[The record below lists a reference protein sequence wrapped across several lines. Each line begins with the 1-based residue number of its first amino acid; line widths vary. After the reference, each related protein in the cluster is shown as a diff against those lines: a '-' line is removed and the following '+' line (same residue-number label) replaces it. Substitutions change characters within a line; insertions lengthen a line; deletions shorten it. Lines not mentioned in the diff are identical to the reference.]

1 MSDGGD
7 RPAAKP
13 KRTAGRPG
21 LSRRQRARRRLVLSI
36 LAGASVSALGLAGYY
51 PIVSHATADK
61 RLRPPGAI
69 DEREFLAACIKCG
82 QCVQVCPVEAI
93 VLADF
98 SDGIGNGAPYL
109 IARDQACDFS
119 CDAVQCVLACPTG
132 ALSHEIDKKE
142 QVRMGL
148 AVLTRPELCLARQG
162 AGFKGVARGE
172 DFKGLHRYIAVD
184 RWNPIRIADHP
195 YDLELCDLCVREC
208 PIEGAIRLYPRP
220 DDPSGKSR
228 TPVVTDKCVGC
239 GMCEMICP
247 TEPAAITVVS
257 RLTYAEAKA

>member
-1 MSDGGD
+1 MSKTKNKGGSGG
-7 RPAAKP
+7 
-13 KRTAGRPG
+13 KRRM
-21 LSRRQRARRRLVLSI
+21 SRRDRERRRALLLSI
-36 LAGASVSALGLAGYY
+36 LAGGTVAGLSLAGFY
-51 PIVSHATADK
+51 PIMTYARAEN

-69 DEREFLAACIKCG
+69 DEHEFLASCIKCG

-98 SDGIGNGAPYL
+98 TDGFSNGTPHI
-109 IARDQACDFS
+109 IAREQACDFS
-119 CDAVQCVLACPTG
+119 CDATQCILACPTG

-148 AVLTRPELCLARQG
+148 AVLTRPDACLARQG
-162 AGFKGVARGE
+162 KGFKGLARGAN
-172 DFKGLHRYIAVD
+172 FKGKHRYIEVD
-184 RWNPIRIADHP
+184 RWNPIPIAEHP

-208 PIEGAIRLYPRP
+208 PIKDAIRLEPMS
-220 DDPSGKSR
+220 DDPNDRRK

-247 TEPAAITVVS
+247 VEPPCIEVIP
-257 RLTYAEAKA
+257 RKKYGEA